1 MGNLIERVKNIL
13 LVPRSEWP
21 VIASETDTVAALYTR
36 YILILAA
43 VPAIAGFIKLSLIG
57 TGVPFTGMTVR
68 VGIFAGL
75 SAMLVQYA
83 LSVAAVWLLAFIVDA
98 LAPTFGA
105 QKDTLQSHKV
115 VTYAYTASWVA
126 GAAIILPWL
135 GWLISLAGGVYAIY
149 LLYLGLPQTMRCPPD
164 RAGGYTAVTVI
175 CASVLGIVIGMV
187 GGALSGAAGLGAMSG
202 GSGIEISDD
211 QGTVKIDGNKALG
224 NLEQMAK
231 NMEAAGHK
239 MEAAQKSGDPA
250 AQQAAL
256 GEAMGA
262 MFGGGEKVE
271 ALRPEQLKPFVPET
285 LAGLSRKSY
294 NVERN
299 TVMGLQIAN
308 GTASYSDESGD
319 RSINLEITDMGSTKG
334 LAMLAG
340 WALAESESESDSGY
354 ERAYQKDGMRMH
366 EKWDSASGS
375 ATYDLVVA
383 NRFLVKL
390 KGRGMD
396 MDAVKAAAASL
407 DIKGLA
413 ALKDEGVQP
422 G

>member
-13 LVPRSEWP
+13 LAPRSEWP
-21 VIASETDTVAALYTR
+21 VIAAENDTVAALYTR

-43 VPAIAGFIKLSLIG
+43 IPAVAGFIKLSLIG
-57 TGVPFTGMTVR
+57 TGVPFTDMTVR
-68 VGIFAGL
+68 VGIVAGL
-75 SAMLVQYA
+75 SAMLVQYV

-105 QKDTLQSHKV
+105 QKDRLQSHKV

-187 GGALSGAAGLGAMSG
+187 GGALSGAAGLGAMSR
-202 GSGIEISDD
+202 GSDIEISDD

-224 NLEQMAK
+224 NLEQMAR

-262 MFGGGEKVE
+262 MFGGGGKVE
-271 ALRPEQLKPFVPET
+271 ALRPEQIKPFVPET

-299 TVMGLQIAN
+299 TVMGLQTAN
-308 GTASYSDESGD
+308 GTASYRDESGD

-366 EKWDSASGS
+366 EKWDSASRS

-396 MDAVKAAAASL
+396 MDALKAAAASL
-407 DIKGLA
+407 DLKGLA
-413 ALKDEGVQP
+413 ALKDQGVQP